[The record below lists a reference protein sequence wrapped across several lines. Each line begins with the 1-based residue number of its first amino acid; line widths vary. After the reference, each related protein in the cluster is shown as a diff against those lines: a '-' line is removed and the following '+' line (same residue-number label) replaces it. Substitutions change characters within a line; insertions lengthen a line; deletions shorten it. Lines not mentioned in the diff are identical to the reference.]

1 MKKFIFAFI
10 VLLFIVSCGNN
21 NETATTNDSTANTS
35 TPADG
40 KYTMVTV
47 PKLRSAW
54 FEDYE
59 NGAIRAAKDFGI
71 ETYMQAPSSAD
82 EAQQVRIIE
91 DAVNQGV
98 NAILVVPNNAASCVP
113 AFKRA
118 QEKNILVLTH
128 ESPDQEGADYD
139 VEMIDNVKFGERFID
154 ELVAVVGDS
163 GEYAIYVGSLTVPA
177 HNIWADAA
185 IAYAKSKYPNLKMVG
200 DKFPVSEDRNAARQ
214 KTLELLT
221 VYPNLKGILAF
232 GSQGAPGA
240 GQALREKSMQGKIT
254 ILGTTTPKEIAPFL
268 KDKSVTSSIMWSPG
282 EASYAMVYLAKMI
295 LDGKRD
301 EIKQGLEIPNLGV
314 PTINGKN
321 VLFNRPLVITAENA
335 DNYNF

>member
-1 MKKFIFAFI
+1 MKKIIFSFAI
-10 VLLFIVSCGNN
+10 LLFLVSCGGNGTKN
-21 NETATTNDSTANTS
+21 TENASSTDS
-35 TPADG
+35 
-40 KYTMVTV
+40 KYTMVTI

-59 NGAIRAAKDFGI
+59 SGSINAAKELGV

-98 NAILVVPNNAASCVP
+98 SAILVVPNNAASCVP
-113 AFKRA
+113 AFNRA
-118 QEKNILVLTH
+118 KENNIVVLTH

-139 VEMIDNVKFGERFID
+139 IEMIDNVKFGERFIE
-154 ELVAVVGDS
+154 ELVATVGDS

-177 HNIWADAA
+177 HNIWADSA
-185 IAYAKSKYPNLKMVG
+185 IAYAKEKYPNLVMVD

-221 VYPNLKGILAF
+221 IYPNLKGILAF

-240 GQALREKSMQGKIT
+240 GQALREKSMEGKVAVF
-254 ILGTTTPKEIAPFL
+254 GTTTPKEVAPFL
-268 KDKSVTSSIMWSPG
+268 KDKSVTSSIIWSAG
-282 EASYAMVYLAKMI
+282 EASYAMVHIAKMI
-295 LDGKRD
+295 LDGKGD

-314 PTINGKN
+314 PSINGKN
-321 VLFNRPLVITAENA
+321 ILFNRPLIITVENV